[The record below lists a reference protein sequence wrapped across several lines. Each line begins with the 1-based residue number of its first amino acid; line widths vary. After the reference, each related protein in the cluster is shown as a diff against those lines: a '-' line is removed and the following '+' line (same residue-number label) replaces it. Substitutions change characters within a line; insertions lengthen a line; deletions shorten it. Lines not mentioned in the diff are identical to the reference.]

1 MAKEPKIDKWEELR
15 MHTLEEYLEKPYLL
29 LTPGPLTTS
38 NGVRIA
44 MLKDWCTWDKE
55 YNNIVQEIRERLVKL
70 VVPSGNYN
78 KYTSV
83 LMQGSGSF
91 GVESVIGT
99 SIPENGKLLILSNGA
114 YGDRMGEIAQVLK
127 INNIIEKFDDK
138 DIIDINRVRE
148 ILESNPDITHVSVVH
163 SETTSGILNPIEK
176 IGELVKEFNKIY
188 IVDAMSSFGGIEI
201 DIEEV
206 KADFLISSSNKC
218 IQGVPGFSFIIC
230 KRDILETCSGQARSL
245 SLDLYSQWK
254 VMEENNGKWRFTS
267 PTHTV
272 RAFYQALLELE
283 KEGGIVEREK
293 RYRKNNV
300 ILRNGMKNLGF
311 KSLIPEEYQ
320 SPIIT
325 TFFAPKSPDYNF
337 EDFYYK
343 LKKEGFVI
351 YPGKVTDI
359 DSFRIGNI
367 GEVYPDDIYALLK
380 AIEKAIN

>member
-1 MAKEPKIDKWEELR
+1 

-127 INNIIEKFDDK
+127 INNIIEKFGDK

-230 KRDILETCSGQARSL
+230 KRDILETCSGQVRSL

-325 TFFAPKSPDYNF
+325 TFFAPKSPDCNF